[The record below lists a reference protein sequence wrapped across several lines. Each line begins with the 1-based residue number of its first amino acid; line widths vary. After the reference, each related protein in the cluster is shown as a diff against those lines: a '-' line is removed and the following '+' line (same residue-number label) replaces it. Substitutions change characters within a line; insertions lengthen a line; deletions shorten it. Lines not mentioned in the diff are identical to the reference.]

1 MSNLDIGLLVVLLSQ
16 IAFLATSKPSR
27 TRDYLLPA
35 AFFLSIGLATILLCF
50 SQTTNENILV
60 QLLSGRRLQSRSDL
74 ATFAFAITC
83 GFLLGWLMGL
93 VVRDKRW
100 VRIVGTAALYFL
112 FASSVCLLASKE
124 ILSRYLANPG
134 SSGSNGLLVKES
146 ASGWSVRKVT
156 DLSVSPTSMALL
168 DNGDILVAG
177 YSGGYF
183 QTGGV
188 IKVVVGSEGVRQ
200 SFVASGMTR
209 PHGIAVRNGKI
220 YVSRAGQYSRAV
232 GGRLVQ
238 MNTGCITEFQDLD
251 ADGIYEFAE
260 DIVAE
265 LPGAQLPDGLHQ
277 NNNIAFTQEGKLL
290 VTVGTPTDHAPPVG
304 PIDGVILEV
313 DVPKKDYSIY
323 ASGFR
328 NPFGIAISEEGRV
341 FCTDNDSN
349 DTNFGDRLIELK
361 KGADYGH
368 PYTSAKGVEVSGAE
382 AIFARVPSGQGIA
395 FYPRSGNQ
403 TMRGKLL
410 LACYGDDSVGVV
422 DPTLA
427 STTGSQNSKVSFLAK
442 VPGPVAVCCTDD
454 GVIYACS
461 YKEKSLYEIR
471 YNP

>member
-1 MSNLDIGLLVVLLSQ
+1 MSNLDVGFLVVLFSQ
-16 IAFLATSKPSR
+16 LAFLATSKPTR
-27 TRDYLLPA
+27 TREYLLPV
-35 AFFLSIGLATILLCF
+35 AFFISIGLITVLLCF

-60 QLLSGRRLQSRSDL
+60 QLLSGRRLESRTDL

-83 GFLLGWLMGL
+83 GLLLGWLVGL
-93 VVRDKRW
+93 VVRDRRW
-100 VRIVGTAALYFL
+100 VRLAATAALYFL

-124 ILSRYLANPG
+124 ILSKYLVNPG
-134 SSGSNGLLVKES
+134 SSGSSGLLAKES
-146 ASGWSVRKVT
+146 ASGWSVRKVA

-168 DNGDILVAG
+168 ENGDILVAG

-188 IKVVVGSEGVRQ
+188 VKVVVGTEGVRQ
-200 SFVASGMTR
+200 SFVASGMAR
-209 PHGIAVRNGKI
+209 PHGIAVRNGRI
-220 YVSRAGQYSRAV
+220 YVSRAGQYSKAV

-238 MNTGCITEFQDLD
+238 MNTGCVTEFQDLD
-251 ADGIYEFAE
+251 ADGSYEFAE

-277 NNNIAFTQEGKLL
+277 NNNIVFTQEGKLL
-290 VTVGTPTDHAPPVG
+290 VTVGTPTDHAPPIG

-313 DVPKKDYSIY
+313 DVQKKDFSVY

-328 NPFGIAISEEGRV
+328 NPFGIAISEEGRI

-361 KGADYGH
+361 KGGDYGH
-368 PYTSAKGVEVSGAE
+368 PYTSAQGVTVSGAD
-382 AIFARVPSGQGIA
+382 AISARVSSGQGIA
-395 FYPRSGNQ
+395 FYPRSGNPA
-403 TMRGKLL
+403 MHGRLL
-410 LACYGDDSVGVV
+410 IASYGDDSIGAV
-422 DPTLA
+422 DLTVRPTD
-427 STTGSQNSKVSFLAK
+427 GSENAKIAFLAK
-442 VPGPVAVCCTDD
+442 VPGPVAVCCTGD

-461 YKEKSLYEIR
+461 YKDKSLYEIR